1 MTHFSIPS
9 FSQNEISELH
19 TSNEKYTLKILD
31 TGQRSVSTK
40 RRVKKNKNK
49 NKNVPHCS
57 LWLMA
62 VIAAFVCTDNYPS
75 VASSWVQQVSKQR
88 SGNMDGKYISLI
100 FQFTRILNCTTSS
113 AILCVSSSLPPPLS
127 AACLPSSTT
136 LLEHCV
142 NYRRHNHHNGLTP
155 PTDNRRAACHVIVC
169 LLHGGSLFSFH
180 RFSRVEQWS
189 QAEQFTVLQ

>member
-19 TSNEKYTLKILD
+19 TSNEKYTLKILN

-113 AILCVSSSLPPPLS
+113 AILCVSSSPPPFVSCLFTILHHPPWTLCQLPPPQPPQRTDAS
-127 AACLPSSTT
+127 NRQTASSTSR
-136 LLEHCV
+136 HCLSTAWRKSV
-142 NYRRHNHHNGLTP
+142 FFP
-155 PTDNRRAACHVIVC
+155 
-169 LLHGGSLFSFH
+169 S
-180 RFSRVEQWS
+180 
-189 QAEQFTVLQ
+189 VL